1 MALTFKQINDV
12 VMVRNEKEL
21 AKVIMYGDSCIELH
35 ENIVGWV
42 EKEKSLFE
50 NIWKS
55 IVAALFSSAFF

>member
-1 MALTFKQINDV
+1 
-12 VMVRNEKEL
+12 MVRNEKEL